1 MKYIP
6 GLNGIRAIAAL
17 IVVVFHWT
25 LPVLDQSIFLR
36 YILPNGNF
44 GVNIFFVLS
53 GFLITA
59 ILLIEKEKAI
69 AQSSGY
75 KKIFKHFY
83 IRRVLRIFPVYYVAL
98 VILYY
103 SGLPEFKGN
112 FIYYLSYTENFHVW
126 ITQYWDSF
134 CHTWSLAVEEQFY
147 LIWPVVILYTRKSRI
162 VPVLIAFIIAGP
174 TFSLLQSLVLKN
186 NFYVLMPSCFD
197 AFGIG
202 ALLAFCY
209 INRQLDLLK
218 KWIKILL
225 PFSIL
230 LYIYWKLA
238 PTGGHF
244 QYFKRFFDSIIGCGL
259 ILFCLSN
266 SYTSFR
272 NKILENTVMKQ
283 LGIVS
288 YGIYLLHYPIPYFYG
303 NAKQYFHISFGSY
316 NWAMDYLL
324 MFIILFTLAF
334 ASYYLFEK
342 PILSLKKKFEY

>member
-1 MKYIP
+1 
-6 GLNGIRAIAAL
+6 
-17 IVVVFHWT
+17 
-25 LPVLDQSIFLR
+25 
-36 YILPNGNF
+36 
-44 GVNIFFVLS
+44 
-53 GFLITA
+53 
-59 ILLIEKEKAI
+59 
-69 AQSSGY
+69 
-75 KKIFKHFY
+75 
-83 IRRVLRIFPVYYVAL
+83 
-98 VILYY
+98 
-103 SGLPEFKGN
+103 
-112 FIYYLSYTENFHVW
+112 
-126 ITQYWDSF
+126 
-134 CHTWSLAVEEQFY
+134 
-147 LIWPVVILYTRKSRI
+147 
-162 VPVLIAFIIAGP
+162 
-174 TFSLLQSLVLKN
+174 
-186 NFYVLMPSCFD
+186 MPSCFD